1 MLPEGRQCGT
11 GTGWI
16 IMAYDPSNIFA
27 RILRGEAPAHKV
39 HEDEHTIAILDVM
52 PQAEAHT
59 LVLPKYPA
67 EDLFDLPPDYA
78 AALMRTARHV
88 AGGLR
93 RAFAP
98 DGITV
103 MQFNGAAAGQ
113 TVFHYHMHLLPRWE
127 GRPLRSHGRGF
138 ADPEVLAE
146 QAEKLRQALAAQG

>member
-1 MLPEGRQCGT
+1 
-11 GTGWI
+11 
-16 IMAYDPSNIFA
+16 MAYDPNNIFA

-39 HEDEHTIAILDVM
+39 HEDERTIAILDVM
-52 PQAEAHT
+52 PQTEAHT

-67 EDLFDLPPDYA
+67 ENLFDLDPEFA
-78 AALMRTARHV
+78 AAVMRTARHV

-113 TVFHYHMHLLPRWE
+113 TVFHYHLHLLPRWE
-127 GRPLRSHGRGF
+127 GRPLQGHARGF
-138 ADPEVLAE
+138 ADPAALAA
-146 QAEKLRQALAAQG
+146 QADRLRQALAAQG